1 MSDSILT
8 GKVRRLLAIGLT
20 GALIA
25 AGALLALSGPS
36 SVGAEEYIDKQVT
49 ETVTTWPEKPS
60 VTTLTIEGAATRSI
74 ERDGTVARFSI
85 TVLDQSVRDAVATGN
100 SALADVRTALQMGC
114 NDDDP
119 EQLCVPNEQLQ
130 TTSIR
135 ISEQFDWTEQGRVS
149 LGFEYRNSLLARLDR
164 VDQAGLLIDT
174 ILIAGGDH
182 VRFDGLEFT
191 ASGRAEAERLALLD
205 AIDDAQATA
214 DSIADHMGY
223 EIVRVVDLSRVGS
236 LTASRTVLESAESAM
251 ADDSF
256 EPTPVFGG
264 SESVTSRVRMV
275 FELRPVAEVDERATD
290 ESNGN

>member
-1 MSDSILT
+1 MA
-8 GKVRRLLAIGLT
+8 RRLLAIGLA

-25 AGALLALSGPS
+25 VGALLAMTGTNA
-36 SVGAEEYIDKQVT
+36 VGAEEYIEKKVT
-49 ETVTTWPEKPS
+49 ETVTTWPEKS
-60 VTTLTIEGAATRSI
+60 SATTLTIEGAATRSI

-85 TVLDQSVRDAVATGN
+85 TVLDTSVRDAVSTGN

-114 NDDDP
+114 NDDNS
-119 EQLCVPNEQLQ
+119 EQLCVPNDQLQ

-149 LGFEYRNSLLARLDR
+149 LGFEYRNSLLARLDG

-182 VRFDGLEFT
+182 VRFDGLDFT

-223 EIVRVVDLSRVGS
+223 EIVRVVELSPVGS
-236 LTASRTVLESAESAM
+236 LTASRTILESAEEAM

-275 FELRPVAEVDERATD
+275 FELRPLAEVEERAAD

>member
-223 EIVRVVDLSRVGS
+223 QIVRVVELSPVGS

>member
-1 MSDSILT
+1 MSDSTLIRN
-8 GKVRRLLAIGLT
+8 GRK
-20 GALIA
+20 LIA
-25 AGALLALSGPS
+25 VGLAAALVAVGALLALTGPS
-36 SVGAEEYIDKQVT
+36 SVGAEEYIEKKVT
-49 ETVTTWPEKPS
+49 ETVTTWPENAS
-60 VTTLTIEGAATRSI
+60 ATTLTIEGAATRSI

-85 TVLDQSVRDAVATGN
+85 TVLDKSVRDAVSTGN

-119 EQLCVPNEQLQ
+119 QQLCVPNEQLQ

-149 LGFEYRNSLLARLDR
+149 LGFEYRNSLLARLDG

-191 ASGRAEAERLALLD
+191 ASGRAVAERLALLD

-223 EIVRVVDLSRVGS
+223 EIVRVVELSPVGS
-236 LTASRTVLESAESAM
+236 LTASRTILESAEAAM

-264 SESVTSRVRMV
+264 SETVTSRVRMV
-275 FELRPVAEVDERATD
+275 FELRPGAEVDESATD

>member
-223 EIVRVVDLSRVGS
+223 EIVRVVELSPVGS

>member
-8 GKVRRLLAIGLT
+8 GKVHRLLAIGLT

-149 LGFEYRNSLLARLDR
+149 LGFEYRNSLLARLDG

-223 EIVRVVDLSRVGS
+223 EIVRVVELSPVGS

>member
-36 SVGAEEYIDKQVT
+36 SVGAEEYIEKQVT

-223 EIVRVVDLSRVGS
+223 EIVRVVELSPVGS

>member
-1 MSDSILT
+1 MGDSILT

-36 SVGAEEYIDKQVT
+36 SVGAEEYIEKQVT

-223 EIVRVVDLSRVGS
+223 EIVRVVDLSPVGS

-275 FELRPVAEVDERATD
+275 FELRPRAEVDERATD

>member
-1 MSDSILT
+1 MRDSILT
-8 GKVRRLLAIGLT
+8 GKARRLLAIGLA

-25 AGALLALSGPS
+25 AGALLAMTGTNA
-36 SVGAEEYIDKQVT
+36 VGAEEYIEKKVT
-49 ETVTTWPEKPS
+49 ETVTTWPEKS
-60 VTTLTIEGAATRSI
+60 SATTLTIEGAATRSI

-85 TVLDQSVRDAVATGN
+85 TVLDTSVRDAVSTGN
-100 SALADVRTALQMGC
+100 SALADVRTALQVGC
-114 NDDDP
+114 NDDNSG
-119 EQLCVPNEQLQ
+119 QLCVPNDQLQ

-149 LGFEYRNSLLARLDR
+149 LGFEYRNSLLARLDG

-182 VRFDGLEFT
+182 VRFDGLDFT
-191 ASGRAEAERLALLD
+191 ASGRAEAARLALLV

-214 DSIADHMGY
+214 DSIAAHMGY
-223 EIVRVVDLSRVGS
+223 EIVRVVELSPVGS
-236 LTASRTVLESAESAM
+236 LTASRTILESAEEAM

-275 FELRPVAEVDERATD
+275 FELRPLAEVEERAAD

>member
-8 GKVRRLLAIGLT
+8 GKARRLLAIGLA

-25 AGALLALSGPS
+25 AGALLAMTGTNA
-36 SVGAEEYIDKQVT
+36 VGAEEYIEKKVT
-49 ETVTTWPEKPS
+49 ETVTTWPEKS
-60 VTTLTIEGAATRSI
+60 SATTLTIEGAATRSI

-85 TVLDQSVRDAVATGN
+85 TVLDTSVRDAVSTGN
-100 SALADVRTALQMGC
+100 GALADVRTALQMGC

-119 EQLCVPNEQLQ
+119 QQLCVPNDQLQ

-149 LGFEYRNSLLARLDR
+149 LGFEYRNSLLARLDG

-174 ILIAGGDH
+174 ILLAGGDH

-223 EIVRVVDLSRVGS
+223 EIARVVELSPVGS

-275 FELRPVAEVDERATD
+275 FELRPLAEVDERATD
-290 ESNGN
+290 EANGN

>member
-36 SVGAEEYIDKQVT
+36 SVGAEEYIEKQVT

-223 EIVRVVDLSRVGS
+223 EIVRVVDLSPVGS

>member
-8 GKVRRLLAIGLT
+8 GKARRLLAIGLA

-25 AGALLALSGPS
+25 AGALLAMTGTNA
-36 SVGAEEYIDKQVT
+36 VGAEEYIEKKVT
-49 ETVTTWPEKPS
+49 ETVTTWPEKS
-60 VTTLTIEGAATRSI
+60 SSTTLTIEGAATRSI

-85 TVLDQSVRDAVATGN
+85 TVLDTSVRDAVSTGN
-100 SALADVRTALQMGC
+100 SALADVRTALQVGC
-114 NDDDP
+114 NDDNSG
-119 EQLCVPNEQLQ
+119 QLCVPNDQLQ

-149 LGFEYRNSLLARLDR
+149 LGFEYRNSLLARLDG

-182 VRFDGLEFT
+182 VRFDGLDFT

-214 DSIADHMGY
+214 DSIAAHMGY
-223 EIVRVVDLSRVGS
+223 EIVRVVELSPVGS
-236 LTASRTVLESAESAM
+236 LTASRTVLESAEAVM

-275 FELRPVAEVDERATD
+275 FELRRLAEVEERATD
-290 ESNGN
+290 ESNDN

>member
-114 NDDDP
+114 NDDNP

-223 EIVRVVDLSRVGS
+223 QIVRVVELSPVGS

>member
-1 MSDSILT
+1 MSDSILIRN
-8 GKVRRLLAIGLT
+8 GRKLIAVGLAA
-20 GALIA
+20 ALIA
-25 AGALLALSGPS
+25 VGALLAMTGTNA
-36 SVGAEEYIDKQVT
+36 VGAEEYIEKKVT
-49 ETVTTWPEKPS
+49 ETVTTWPEKS
-60 VTTLTIEGAATRSI
+60 SATTLTIEGAATRSI

-85 TVLDQSVRDAVATGN
+85 TVLDTSVRDAVSTGN

-114 NDDDP
+114 NDDNS
-119 EQLCVPNEQLQ
+119 EQLCVPNDQLQ

-149 LGFEYRNSLLARLDR
+149 LGFEYRNSLLARLDG
-164 VDQAGLLIDT
+164 VDQAGSLIDT

-182 VRFDGLEFT
+182 VRFDGLDFT

-223 EIVRVVDLSRVGS
+223 EIVRVVELSPVGS

-275 FELRPVAEVDERATD
+275 FELRPLAEGEERVAD

>member
-36 SVGAEEYIDKQVT
+36 SVGAEEYIEKQVT

-135 ISEQFDWTEQGRVS
+135 ISEQFDWTERGRVS

-223 EIVRVVDLSRVGS
+223 QIVRVVELSPVGS
-236 LTASRTVLESAESAM
+236 LTASRTVLESADSAM
-251 ADDSF
+251 ADASF

>member
-119 EQLCVPNEQLQ
+119 QQLCVPNEQLQ

-223 EIVRVVDLSRVGS
+223 EIVRVVELSPVGS

>member
-36 SVGAEEYIDKQVT
+36 SVGAEEYIEKQVT

-223 EIVRVVDLSRVGS
+223 QIVRVVELSPVGS
-236 LTASRTVLESAESAM
+236 LTASRTVLESADSAM
-251 ADDSF
+251 ADASF

>member
-1 MSDSILT
+1 MSDSFLIRNGRKLIAV
-8 GKVRRLLAIGLT
+8 GLAA
-20 GALIA
+20 ALIA
-25 AGALLALSGPS
+25 VGALLTLTGSS
-36 SVGAEEYIDKQVT
+36 SVGAEEYIEKQVT
-49 ETVTTWPEKPS
+49 ETVTTWPEKS
-60 VTTLTIEGAATRSI
+60 SATTLTIEGAATRSI

-85 TVLDQSVRDAVATGN
+85 TVLDTSVRDAVSTGN

-114 NDDDP
+114 NDDDS
-119 EQLCVPNEQLQ
+119 EQLCVPNDQLQ

-149 LGFEYRNSLLARLDR
+149 LGFEYRNSLLARLDG
-164 VDQAGLLIDT
+164 VDQAGVLIDT

-182 VRFDGLEFT
+182 VRFDGLDFT

-223 EIVRVVDLSRVGS
+223 EIVRVVELSPVGS

-264 SESVTSRVRMV
+264 SESVTSRVRIV
-275 FELRPVAEVDERATD
+275 FELRPLAEVEERATD

>member
-8 GKVRRLLAIGLT
+8 RKARRLLVIGLV

-25 AGALLALSGPS
+25 AGALLAMTGTNA
-36 SVGAEEYIDKQVT
+36 VGAEEYIEKKVT
-49 ETVTTWPEKPS
+49 ETVTTWPEKS
-60 VTTLTIEGAATRSI
+60 SATTLTIEGAATRSI

-85 TVLDQSVRDAVATGN
+85 TVLDTSVRDAVSTGN

-119 EQLCVPNEQLQ
+119 QQLCVPNDQLQ

-149 LGFEYRNSLLARLDR
+149 LGFEYRNSLLARLDG

-174 ILIAGGDH
+174 ILLAGGDH
-182 VRFDGLEFT
+182 VRFDGLDFT

-223 EIVRVVDLSRVGS
+223 EIVRVVELSPVGS

-264 SESVTSRVRMV
+264 SETVTSRVRMV
-275 FELRPVAEVDERATD
+275 FELRPLAEVEERATD

>member
-1 MSDSILT
+1 MSDSILIRN
-8 GKVRRLLAIGLT
+8 GRKLIAIGLAA
-20 GALIA
+20 ALIA
-25 AGALLALSGPS
+25 VGALLALTDPS
-36 SVGAEEYIDKQVT
+36 SVGAEEYIEKKIT
-49 ETVTTWPEKPS
+49 ETVTTWPEKAS
-60 VTTLTIEGAATRSI
+60 ATTLTIEGAATRSI

-85 TVLDQSVRDAVATGN
+85 TVLDKSVRDAVSTGN

-119 EQLCVPNEQLQ
+119 QQLCVPNEQLQ

-149 LGFEYRNSLLARLDR
+149 LGFEYRNSLLARLDG

-223 EIVRVVDLSRVGS
+223 EIVRVVELSPVGS
-236 LTASRTVLESAESAM
+236 LTASRTILESAEAAM

-264 SESVTSRVRMV
+264 SETVTSRVRMV
-275 FELRPVAEVDERATD
+275 FELRPGAEVDQSATD

>member
-8 GKVRRLLAIGLT
+8 GKARRLLAIGLA

-25 AGALLALSGPS
+25 AGALLAMTGTNA
-36 SVGAEEYIDKQVT
+36 VGAEEYIEKKVT
-49 ETVTTWPEKPS
+49 ETVTTWPEKS
-60 VTTLTIEGAATRSI
+60 SSTTLTIEGAATRSI

-85 TVLDQSVRDAVATGN
+85 TVLDTSVRDAVSTGN

-114 NDDDP
+114 NDDNS
-119 EQLCVPNEQLQ
+119 EQLCVPNDQLQ

-149 LGFEYRNSLLARLDR
+149 LGFEYRNSLLARLDG

-182 VRFDGLEFT
+182 VRFDGLDFT

-214 DSIADHMGY
+214 DSIAAHMGY
-223 EIVRVVDLSRVGS
+223 EIVRVVELSPVGS
-236 LTASRTVLESAESAM
+236 LTASRTVLESAEAVM

-275 FELRPVAEVDERATD
+275 FELRRLAEVEERATD
-290 ESNGN
+290 ESNDN